1 MNPTVRQRLMLGTLR
16 PGPRHLPPGV
26 RGGVGT
32 FVHPMTPVQ
41 VQQKNIKP
49 VTVSAKVTIGK

>member
-1 MNPTVRQRLMLGTLR
+1 MLGTLR
-16 PGPRHLPPGV
+16 PGPLHLPPGM

-32 FVHPMTPVQ
+32 FVHPVTTVQ
-41 VQQKNIKP
+41 AQQKNIKP